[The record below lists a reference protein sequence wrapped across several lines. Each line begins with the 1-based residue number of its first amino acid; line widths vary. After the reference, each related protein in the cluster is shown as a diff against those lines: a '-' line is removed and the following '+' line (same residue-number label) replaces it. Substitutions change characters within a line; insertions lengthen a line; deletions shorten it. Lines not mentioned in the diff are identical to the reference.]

1 MSPVLDSYMIP
12 KDFEKVYWRGEDKVG
27 FIHPDS
33 YAEILAATFPTQ
45 LGVLTRF
52 CGVELIPDWNV
63 PKGKIWPPK

>member
-1 MSPVLDSYMIP
+1 VSPVLDSYMIP
-12 KDFEKVYWRGEDKVG
+12 KAFEKVYC
-27 FIHPDS
+27 

-45 LGVLTRF
+45 MGTLTHY